1 MDVNIPANPFPFCCT
16 VKRETFAGE
25 NICEFREQE
34 RIREIFIHEKS
45 KRIEASW
52 RVIQYVDAIE
62 DAM

>member
-1 MDVNIPANPFPFCCT
+1 M
-16 VKRETFAGE
+16 GE
-25 NICEFREQE
+25 NLCEFREQE
-34 RIREIFIHEKS
+34 RIREIFIREKS